1 MNEKDEQLLRS
12 LQLRQ
17 TGGITRAVRI
27 TSLTEKIRKTLQ
39 DAPGGVA
46 LLTRNGK
53 CPCGSGR
60 RSKRCCLFACQR
72 KEAA

>member
-1 MNEKDEQLLRS
+1 MNTKDEHLLRS

-17 TGGITRAVRI
+17 TGGHTRAVRI
-27 TSLTEKIRKTLQ
+27 TSLTAKIRKKLQ
-39 DAPGGVA
+39 DAPRGVA

-60 RSKRCCLFACQR
+60 RFKRCCLANCQR
-72 KEAA
+72 REAA